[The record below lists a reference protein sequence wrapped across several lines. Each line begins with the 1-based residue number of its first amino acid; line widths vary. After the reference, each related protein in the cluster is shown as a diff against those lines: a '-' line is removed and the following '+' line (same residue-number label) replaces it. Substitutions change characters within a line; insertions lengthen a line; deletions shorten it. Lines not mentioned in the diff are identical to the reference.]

1 MKNFIHKALL
11 LTLCS
16 SAFVACKPTLDLTA
30 VGPGTAD
37 FTRYVSIGD
46 GTPGGYADAA
56 LNRESQLA
64 AFPNLLATQFK
75 LVGGGE
81 FTQPLVLPYLSV
93 STGHT
98 FTSFGFENGK
108 PGTKYDLK
116 YRALCGGNPELHPEM
131 VDSAILIPNPQ
142 LIAILSFQ
150 VEAPPA
156 SGYYSNLAAQGAKM
170 IYMNKKPVWQGT
182 ADTYWKKISSTK
194 GVSGALAATML
205 SDCMKQDPTFVTI
218 NVGGVDVLRFA
229 KSGGNQDNGDDDKI
243 TPQGR
248 FHDSLYSMMN
258 ILTANNTNGLK
269 GVILNIIGVNSFPYF
284 TYNKYNGL
292 ILDAAKV
299 AELNALYPAEVAAGQ
314 LSFKVGANPYVIE
327 EVNATNACKC
337 RQILENEYVLIEIQD
352 SLRYCYGVG
361 SKIPLRKRWV
371 LDAAE
376 IDSVTTNINAYNA
389 MLKAAA
395 EAYNFAY
402 VDGNTTIKRIVAGT
416 QYSGITLTSE
426 MVSGNQFSLDGLNIS
441 PFAHVATANACIVE
455 INKKYGSTIPGIDA
469 SKTPSILFH

>member
-1 MKNFIHKALL
+1 MKNFIHKSLL
-11 LTLCS
+11 LALCS
-16 SAFVACKPTLDLTA
+16 SAFVACKPSLELTA

-46 GTPGGYADAA
+46 GTPGGYADAS

-64 AFPNLLATQFK
+64 AFPNLLAEQFK

-81 FTQPLVLPYLSV
+81 FTQPLVLPYLSAL
-93 STGHT
+93 TGHT
-98 FTSFGFENGK
+98 YTSFGFENGK
-108 PGTKYDLK
+108 PGTKYVMS
-116 YRALCGGNPELHPEM
+116 YRTLCGDPELHPEM
-131 VDSAILIPNPQ
+131 LDSAILTPTKD
-142 LIAILSFQ
+142 LLAILSFQ
-150 VEAPPA
+150 VVAPPA

-170 IYMNKKPVWQGT
+170 IYMNKKPTWQGT

-194 GVSGALAATML
+194 GATGATAATML
-205 SDCMKQDPTFVTI
+205 SDCMAQNPTFVSI

-229 KSGGNQDNGDDDKI
+229 KSGGDQDNGDDDKI
-243 TPQGR
+243 TAQGR

-258 ILTANNTNGLK
+258 ILTANNTNNLK

-314 LSFKVGANPYVIE
+314 LTFKEGANAYVIQD
-327 EVNATNACKC
+327 VNATNACQC
-337 RQILENEYVLIEIQD
+337 RQILENEYILIEIQD

-402 VDGNTTIKRIVAGT
+402 VDGNTTIKEVVKGT

-426 MVSGNQFSLDGLNIS
+426 FVNGNQFSLDGLNIS

-469 SKTPSILFH
+469 TKTPSVLFH